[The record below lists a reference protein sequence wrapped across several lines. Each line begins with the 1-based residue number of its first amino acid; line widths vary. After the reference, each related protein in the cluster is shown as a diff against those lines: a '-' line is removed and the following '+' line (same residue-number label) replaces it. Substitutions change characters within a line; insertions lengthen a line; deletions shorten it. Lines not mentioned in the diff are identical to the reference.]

1 MKTRHFILIGLTIL
15 LWFSFRFLLPLTL
28 PFVLAYFFA
37 KLVSPMIQFLVNKL
51 KWRRKVSIFLVVFFT
66 LLILGGFSVYI
77 ITLIISQGML
87 LLQKIP
93 VYGQICGRM
102 LEKMCSHC
110 DRMLELADG
119 SSFDYLESNGFL
131 FCYQADDGV
140 VLNQR
145 SCDGMLKVYR
155 DAGMSKERLD
165 RLIGRMHLTEQPWKN
180 EKNEKIIYYGAPF
193 PVAKVHADM
202 EPYFDAVAISL
213 DGMGDF
219 AGEIGINGINK
230 ATGMERYLNHV
241 GISRENCIAIGDG
254 PNDLQ
259 MMEYAGISVAMGNA
273 RDEVKRLADMVTDHI
288 DEDGIL
294 HAFERLG
301 LINDCI

>member
-1 MKTRHFILIGLTIL
+1 MVVCSGRSRFQIYDAL
-15 LWFSFRFLLPLTL
+15 LEL
-28 PFVLAYFFA
+28 
-37 KLVSPMIQFLVNKL
+37 
-51 KWRRKVSIFLVVFFT
+51 
-66 LLILGGFSVYI
+66 GFSGIVGGAGAFVEDEGKEFYHAYI
-77 ITLIISQGML
+77 DEEHR
-87 LLQKIP
+87 K
-93 VYGQICGRM
+93 
-102 LEKMCSHC
+102 
-110 DRMLELADG
+110 

-165 RLIGRMHLTEQPWKN
+165 RLIGRMHLTEEPWKN
-180 EKNEKIIYYGAPF
+180 EKNEKIIYYDAPF

>member
-1 MKTRHFILIGLTIL
+1 
-15 LWFSFRFLLPLTL
+15 
-28 PFVLAYFFA
+28 
-37 KLVSPMIQFLVNKL
+37 
-51 KWRRKVSIFLVVFFT
+51 
-66 LLILGGFSVYI
+66 
-77 ITLIISQGML
+77 ML

-165 RLIGRMHLTEQPWKN
+165 RLIGRMHLTEEPWKN

>member
-1 MKTRHFILIGLTIL
+1 MDK
-15 LWFSFRFLLPLTL
+15 
-28 PFVLAYFFA
+28 
-37 KLVSPMIQFLVNKL
+37 K
-51 KWRRKVSIFLVVFFT
+51 VVFLDVDGTMVNEKGEIPESAQYAVRTAQANGHRMVVCSGRSRFQIYDA
-66 LLILGGFSVYI
+66 LLELGFSGIVGGAGAFVEDEGKEFYHAYI
-77 ITLIISQGML
+77 DEEHR
-87 LLQKIP
+87 K
-93 VYGQICGRM
+93 
-102 LEKMCSHC
+102 
-110 DRMLELADG
+110 

-165 RLIGRMHLTEQPWKN
+165 RLIGRMHLTEEPWKN

-230 ATGMERYLNHV
+230 ATGGHPSKRTYQAIRIELN
-241 GISRENCIAIGDG
+241 RELDVLENSIDMMIDRLNPQGRLCIITFHSLEDR
-254 PNDLQ
+254 
-259 MMEYAGISVAMGNA
+259 IVKA
-273 RDEVKRLADMVTDHI
+273 RFRNNENPCTCPPDFPMHL
-288 DEDGIL
+288 L
-294 HAFERLG
+294 Y
-301 LINDCI
+301 

>member
-1 MKTRHFILIGLTIL
+1 MDK
-15 LWFSFRFLLPLTL
+15 
-28 PFVLAYFFA
+28 
-37 KLVSPMIQFLVNKL
+37 K
-51 KWRRKVSIFLVVFFT
+51 VVFLDVDGTMVNEKGEIPESAQYAVRTAQANGHRMVVCSGRSRFQIYDA
-66 LLILGGFSVYI
+66 LLELGFSGIVGGAGAFVEDEGKEFYHAYI
-77 ITLIISQGML
+77 DEEHR
-87 LLQKIP
+87 K
-93 VYGQICGRM
+93 
-102 LEKMCSHC
+102 
-110 DRMLELADG
+110 

-230 ATGMERYLNHV
+230 ATGMERYLNLSLIH
-241 GISRENCIAIGDG
+241 ISEPTR
-254 PNDLQ
+254 
-259 MMEYAGISVAMGNA
+259 
-273 RDEVKRLADMVTDHI
+273 H
-288 DEDGIL
+288 
-294 HAFERLG
+294 
-301 LINDCI
+301 